1 MICFK
6 LKYLGYSGHASIFFN
21 RKKYQHKFLMM
32 TLIRISRDLS
42 YFAVEIYLSPI
53 ETHCSNIDY
62 FPTIENG
69 GETEESTRLHL
80 ARGVIALFILSFFS
94 VVCAFF
100 TGLSGKFLSHI
111 SKYKLLYSKF
121 VRMV

>member
-1 MICFK
+1 MMCCFSRIREAK
-6 LKYLGYSGHASIFFN
+6 LGYSGHAVASIFD
-21 RKKYQHKFLMM
+21 RH
-32 TLIRISRDLS
+32 TSLS
-42 YFAVEIYLSPI
+42 QALHAINLSLSVEIYLSPI

-100 TGLSGKFLSHI
+100 TGLSGE
-111 SKYKLLYSKF
+111 
-121 VRMV
+121 